1 MLILHR
7 ANDPNSTNVK
17 ECFTGT
23 VGFEIDIRDSDGELV
38 IAHDLIKKNS
48 NHLKLQDFFEIYKKY
63 KCNNIIALNIKACGL
78 SKALKNLLIKFD
90 VTNYFTFDMAV
101 PDIIG
106 YIQEDL
112 NFFTRQ
118 SEYENNPSFYDQANG
133 VWLDEFKGHW
143 INEEIIM
150 EHINNGKKVVIVSPE
165 LHGRKYLQEWQN
177 YKQIIKNNN
186 LDDNDLM
193 ICTDYPN
200 LF

>member
-1 MLILHR
+1 
-7 ANDPNSTNVK
+7 
-17 ECFTGT
+17 
-23 VGFEIDIRDSDGELV
+23 
-38 IAHDLIKKNS
+38 
-48 NHLKLQDFFEIYKKY
+48 
-63 KCNNIIALNIKACGL
+63 
-78 SKALKNLLIKFD
+78 
-90 VTNYFTFDMAV
+90 MAV

-143 INEEIIM
+143 INEEVIM